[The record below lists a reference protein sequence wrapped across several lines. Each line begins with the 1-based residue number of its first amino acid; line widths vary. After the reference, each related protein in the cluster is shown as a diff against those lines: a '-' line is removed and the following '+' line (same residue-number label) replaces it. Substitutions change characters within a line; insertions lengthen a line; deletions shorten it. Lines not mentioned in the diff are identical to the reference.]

1 MTQNMGSL
9 MFPTTC
15 SEGRKAYLD
24 KQQKSIT
31 VHGASDDLIEIEGD
45 IREEFYWIP
54 EAGDTRLLS
63 FSDGT
68 LLRVAYDSDG
78 IWRLNKVA
86 SGTSQFS
93 KVEGDV
99 EKDTPD
105 SVTLSGVEI
114 NWVVLGEQV
123 AKRA

>member
-1 MTQNMGSL
+1 M
-9 MFPTTC
+9 
-15 SEGRKAYLD
+15 A
-24 KQQKSIT
+24 IT
-31 VHGASDDLIEIEGD
+31 IYGASDDLIEIEGD

-54 EAGDTRLLS
+54 DDDETRLLA

-86 SGTSQFS
+86 SGTAQFS

-114 NWVVLGEQV
+114 KWVVLGDQS
-123 AKRA
+123 AIQSKHNKS